1 MIKNWQAERCRWPGM
16 ITIKIG
22 SSALISHFENICVFE
37 YIFYIKK
44 ISKSTAIMS
53 IHIRLNICIAYKC
66 DRCINTGEPA
76 AVFCLSLQIKAV
88 ELSRPEGRWT
98 LPAGNRCRGFAF
110 YWSLGGSWSAVIGHL
125 SLVIG
130 ERVKDEKT
138 EDRREMTEERDG
150 T

>member
-1 MIKNWQAERCRWPGM
+1 M

-88 ELSRPEGRWT
+88 ELSRPET
-98 LPAGNRCRGFAF
+98 AAAGSLFIGHWEGLEVRSLVICH
-110 YWSLGGSWSAVIGHL
+110 WSLGRG
-125 SLVIG
+125 
-130 ERVKDEKT
+130 
-138 EDRREMTEERDG
+138 
-150 T
+150 